1 MSKSKGQHDEDD
13 NDDGEGIVKEN
24 GDQCSYAQIFDRE
37 ISAPACF
44 PQLSVLKTGTTV
56 VDFYTNKCEHHAD
69 NSHRT

>member
-1 MSKSKGQHDEDD
+1 M
-13 NDDGEGIVKEN
+13 KEN

-56 VDFYTNKCEHHAD
+56 VDFYTNKCEHRAD

>member
-1 MSKSKGQHDEDD
+1 M
-13 NDDGEGIVKEN
+13 KEN

-56 VDFYTNKCEHHAD
+56 VDFTQISVSIMQTTAIGHKSIKVCRD
-69 NSHRT
+69 